1 MLAILALAD
10 FGLLS
15 KADHGWWEAHGKLWF
30 SWHHPAMWAEQIIIG
45 LTDYLAG
52 DISKYVPFS

>member
-30 SWHHPAMWAEQIIIG
+30 S
-45 LTDYLAG
+45 
-52 DISKYVPFS
+52 